1 MNILGVSMPEFVFI
15 IILALII
22 LGPKEMQKTGKTIGS
37 FLRKII
43 TSPEWGLIKDA
54 QQKISKL
61 PDQWIREANQ
71 DMDKLRVDASMTSK
85 NNISAGK
92 RETTSPFKR
101 PNLEEQKTEYI
112 AENSQLA
119 SDKEGGN
126 A

>member
-61 PDQWIREANQ
+61 PDQWMREANQ
-71 DMDKLRVDASMTSK
+71 DLNKFQVDAGMTSK
-85 NNISAGK
+85 TNKTDGK
-92 RETTSPFKR
+92 LETTSPFKR
-101 PNLEEQKTEYI
+101 PILEAQKAENI
-112 AENSQLA
+112 AENSQLS